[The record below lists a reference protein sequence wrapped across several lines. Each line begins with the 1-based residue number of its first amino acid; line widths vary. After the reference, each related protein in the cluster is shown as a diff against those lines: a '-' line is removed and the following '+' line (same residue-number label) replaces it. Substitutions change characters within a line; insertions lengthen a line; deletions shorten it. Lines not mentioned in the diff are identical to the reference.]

1 MTLEQKVTE
10 EMKLAMKSGNKM
22 RLETLRS
29 LRAGIIEFAKSGLDR
44 EMNQDDEIKL
54 LNNQAKRRRDAIE
67 MYNKA
72 GRTELKEKEE
82 FELSVIQEF
91 LPKQLSDEEL
101 SVIIKSVIEKTG
113 ASSMKDMGK
122 VMGASMKE
130 LSGKADGNKVQQLV
144 KDILGGM

>member
-122 VMGASMKE
+122 VMAILKPKLQGRADIAQVSSHVKMLLAKE
-130 LSGKADGNKVQQLV
+130 
-144 KDILGGM
+144 

>member
-1 MTLEQKVTE
+1 MTLEQRVNE
-10 EMKLAMKSGNKM
+10 EMKIAMKSGNKL

-29 LRAGIIEFAKSGLDR
+29 LRAGIIEFSKSGLDR

-54 LNNQAKRRRDAIE
+54 LNNQAKRRRDAID
-67 MYNKA
+67 MYDKA

-91 LPKQLSDEEL
+91 LPKQLTDDEL
-101 SVIIKSVIEKTG
+101 SAIIKSVIEKVG

>member
-1 MTLEQKVTE
+1 MNLEQKVNE
-10 EMKLAMKSGNKM
+10 EMKIAMKSGNKT

-67 MYNKA
+67 MYGSA
-72 GRTELKEKEE
+72 GRNDLKEKEE

-91 LPKQLSDEEL
+91 LPKQLTDEEL
-101 SVIIKSVIEKTG
+101 SVIIKSVIEKAG
-113 ASSMKDMGK
+113 ATSMKDLGK

-144 KDILGGM
+144 KDILGAM

>member
-1 MTLEQKVTE
+1 MNLEQKVNE
-10 EMKLAMKSGNKM
+10 EMKIAMKSGNKT

-67 MYNKA
+67 MYNSA
-72 GRTELKEKEE
+72 GRIDLKEKEE

-91 LPKQLSDEEL
+91 LPKQLTDEEL
-101 SVIIKSVIEKTG
+101 SVIIKSVIEKAG
-113 ASSMKDMGK
+113 ATSMKDLGK

-144 KDILGGM
+144 KDILGAM